1 MVELVV
7 TIAVM
12 AVLTAIIVP
21 SMGAISEN
29 REKEKY
35 KQYCLSILESA
46 DAIAEAYNN
55 GAKSV
60 AGYNIVS
67 NNNEINW
74 VGVRQC
80 LETDNTYN
88 YQCNVTVFRIGSPLG
103 LTESGNTITTAFA
116 QKDTV
121 VVHFCF
127 TDDKRMYASGCW
139 YFEKNNNTAKYKYDY
154 LLGAFISATDTF
166 ESPDMK

>member
-21 SMGAISEN
+21 SMGAISAN

-46 DAIAEAYNN
+46 DAIAEAYNK

-67 NNNEINW
+67 ANNEINW

-88 YQCNVTVFRIGSPLG
+88 YQCNVTIFRSGSPLG
-103 LTESGNTITTAFA
+103 LTEDGNTVTTAYA
-116 QKDTV
+116 QKDTI
-121 VVHFCF
+121 VVHFGF
-127 TDDKRMYASGCW
+127 TLDNRMYASGCW
-139 YFEKNNNTAKYKYDY
+139 YFEKNNDTAKYKYDY
-154 LLGAFISATDTF
+154 LLGTFISATDTF
-166 ESPDMK
+166 ESPDRQ